1 MELLVFSSKGQSTTW
16 YYKCHPS
23 CQLKNFS
30 PAISVSNV
38 LPLCFLECTW
48 SAIET
53 LQGEQGSLQGQQLL
67 PSLQISSQ
75 GWKRQHSRNLKS
87 LLLPYP
93 MSNTLLLEAEK
104 PPGLHSSSW
113 IYKRTSVAVQYEP
126 KGLVT
131 RIADSIS
138 CSLRA
143 AEKGQCPS
151 PKAGSSWTIR
161 ATNNYMPIKY
171 IT

>member
-1 MELLVFSSKGQSTTW
+1 MTVHSILTHTLTKLINLCIYLKLSALPMEFLVFFHQRPVYNL

-23 CQLKNFS
+23 WQLKNFS

-38 LPLCFLECTW
+38 LPLCFLEYTQ
-48 SAIET
+48 SASET

-93 MSNTLLLEAEK
+93 MSNILLLEAEK

-113 IYKRTSVAVQYEP
+113 IFKRTSVAVQSESKVWLP
-126 KGLVT
+126 G
-131 RIADSIS
+131 
-138 CSLRA
+138 
-143 AEKGQCPS
+143 
-151 PKAGSSWTIR
+151 
-161 ATNNYMPIKY
+161 
-171 IT
+171 